1 MRTPLIAGNWKMYKT
16 PQEAV
21 SFVEELKTAVAGVQ
35 GVEIL
40 LCPAFPALVPVAGA
54 LSGSEIRLGAQNMH
68 WEPEGAYT
76 GEVSARMIKDAGCT
90 YVIIGHSERRQY
102 FGETDEAVAR
112 KARAALDA
120 GLVPI
125 ICVGETIDQR
135 RAGRTNEV
143 IERQVRGGLQGLKAA
158 EVGGLVMAYEPVWAI
173 GTGLTASP
181 EDAQEVNALIRR
193 LVENLFDT
201 GTAETVRIQYGG
213 SVKPGNAASLMAQ
226 PDIDGALI
234 GGASLKVAD
243 FVGIIRATQ
252 EVL

>member
-16 PQEAV
+16 PREAV
-21 SFVEELKTAVAGVQ
+21 SFVEELKTAVD
-35 GVEIL
+35 GVEGVDVL
-40 LCPAFPALVPVAGA
+40 LCPAFPALVPVAEA
-54 LSGSEIRLGAQNMH
+54 LSGSEIRLGAQNMY
-68 WEPEGAYT
+68 WETEGAYT
-76 GEVSARMIKDAGCT
+76 GEISPGMIKEAGCT

-102 FGETDEAVAR
+102 FGETDEMVAR

-135 RAGRTNEV
+135 QAGRTGEV
-143 IERQVRGGLQGLKAA
+143 IERQVRGCLQGLQAD
-158 EVGGLVMAYEPVWAI
+158 EVGGLVVAYEPVWAI

-193 LVENLFDT
+193 LVEGLYN
-201 GTAETVRIQYGG
+201 AETAQAARIQYGG
-213 SVKPGNAASLMAQ
+213 SVKPGNAATLMAQ

-243 FVGIIRATQ
+243 FVGIIKATQ